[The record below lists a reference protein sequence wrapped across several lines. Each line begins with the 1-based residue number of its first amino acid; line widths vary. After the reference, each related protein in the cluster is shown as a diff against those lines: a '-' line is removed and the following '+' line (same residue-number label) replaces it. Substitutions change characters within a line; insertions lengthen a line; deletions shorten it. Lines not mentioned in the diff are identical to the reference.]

1 MIRRLSALAALAVA
15 ATVALSAC
23 SSGGA
28 QPAATRSAV
37 AGGDA
42 SYGLVTPGTLTIA
55 TEGTY
60 PPFDYHADDGTGAL
74 TGYDVDIITAVAHK
88 LHLKPV
94 FTQTQWDS
102 IFAGLDAG
110 RFDLIADQVSINP
123 ARQKKYLFS
132 TPYTYTPGVLIV
144 LKGTD
149 SIHSFA
155 DLKGKTTAQSLT
167 SNWYQL
173 AKQSGANVQAVE
185 GWAQAVALLRQKRID
200 ATINDKLT
208 YLTYLK
214 SNPDSGLKVAATTK
228 DVGEQAF
235 AFTKKK
241 TALVKAVDGALAQLA
256 KDGTLTKISEKYFG
270 TDVSQK

>member
-23 SSGGA
+23 SGGGA
-28 QPAATRSAV
+28 QPAATTHGASAT
-37 AGGDA
+37 GGA

-60 PPFDYHADDGTGAL
+60 PPFDYHADNGTGAL
-74 TGYDVDIITAVAHK
+74 TGYDVDVITAVAKK
-88 LHLKPV
+88 LDLKPV
-94 FTQTQWDS
+94 FKQTQFDG

-110 RFDLIADQVSINP
+110 RFDLIADQISINP
-123 ARQKKYLFS
+123 DRQKKYLFS
-132 TPYTYTPGVLIV
+132 TPYTYTPGVVIV
-144 LKGTD
+144 LKGND
-149 SIHSFA
+149 SIHSFT

-173 AKQSGANVQAVE
+173 AKQSGANVQSVQ
-185 GWAQAVALLRQKRID
+185 GWAEAVSLLRQHRVD

-214 SNPDSGLKVAATTK
+214 TNPDSGLKVAATTA
-228 DVGEQAF
+228 DVGKQAF
-235 AFTKKK
+235 AFQKDKQS
-241 TALVKAVDGALAQLA
+241 LVKAVDDALSQLA
-256 KDGTLTKISEKYFG
+256 ADGTLTKISEKYFG
-270 TDVSQK
+270 ADVSK